1 MSSRGIAPVV
11 AVVLVVVCTIGLSVG
26 VVAIS
31 GSIGS
36 PSAPP
41 QAILSGTADASTGVI
56 TISHDGGEALDVDS
70 LALVVAIDGEEL
82 VHQPPVPFFSSNG
95 FAPGPTGAFNV
106 ASDRTLTAGETAS
119 FELASSNEPQLES
132 ESVVRIR
139 VIYEEAV
146 LLTIE
151 FTAS

>member
-1 MSSRGIAPVV
+1 MV
-11 AVVLVVVCTIGLSVG
+11 AVVLVVACTIGLSVG
-26 VVAIS
+26 VVALS

-41 QAILSGTADASTGVI
+41 QVILTGAADTSTGVI
-56 TISHDGGEALDVDS
+56 TIAHDGGEELDVDS
-70 LALVVAIDGEEL
+70 LALVVTIDGDEL
-82 VHQPPVPFFSSNG
+82 VHQPPVPFFSSDG

-119 FELASSNEPQLES
+119 FELAASNEPQLES
-132 ESVVRIR
+132 NSVVRIR
-139 VIYEEAV
+139 VIYEDAM